1 MIKRYDSLIEFI
13 QDIHS
18 IKNAIICVT
27 DGFVKEANMLP
38 NDQFYTLKEIMKKNN
53 IKVLEMKSNVK
64 SHFKAK

>member
-13 QDIHS
+13 QNIHS

-53 IKVLEMKSNVK
+53 IKVLEMKSIVK

>member
-53 IKVLEMKSNVK
+53 IKVMEMKNNVK

>member
-18 IKNAIICVT
+18 IKNAIVCVT

-53 IKVLEMKSNVK
+53 IKVLEMKNNVK
-64 SHFKAK
+64 RHFKVK

>member
-13 QDIHS
+13 QDIHI
-18 IKNAIICVT
+18 IKNAIVCVT

-64 SHFKAK
+64 RHFKVK